1 MNRES
6 SPFLFPSFG
15 QALTLH
21 MSPPLGAEDG
31 IEGMDLLIEGDDMVE
46 ALS

>member
-1 MNRES
+1 
-6 SPFLFPSFG
+6 
-15 QALTLH
+15 

-31 IEGMDLLIEGDDMVE
+31 IEGIDLLIEGDDMVE